1 MFKIVF
7 SWLFGLGIIAD
18 IVIVALKLLGWL
30 SWSWGLIVAIPFVA
44 AIAGTI
50 AFAVIYL
57 LIKIFVWIALHF

>member
-1 MFKIVF
+1 MFKLIF
-7 SWLFGLGIIAD
+7 SWLFGMSLIAD

-50 AFAVIYL
+50 AFAIFYL
-57 LIKIFVWIALHF
+57 IIKIFVTMIMR

>member
-7 SWLFGLGIIAD
+7 SWLFGLGIVAD